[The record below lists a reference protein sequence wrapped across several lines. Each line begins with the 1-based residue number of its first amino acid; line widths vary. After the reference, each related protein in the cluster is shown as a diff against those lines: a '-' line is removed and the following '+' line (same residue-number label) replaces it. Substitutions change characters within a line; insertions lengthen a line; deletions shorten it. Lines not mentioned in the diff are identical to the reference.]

1 MRLVDHTLKILGL
14 SEAMRRWQGLVRD
27 MDTKRREAVGRYAE
41 EIAATLGRVAHAF
54 EAIERNGED
63 RAARRAAIRDLG
75 RLNGYIETLIA
86 TLEGRVDGRRLA
98 GIKRRLEGLAAESAI
113 TASVA
118 SADAVRIERLL
129 AAEGYFRA
137 LADGLR
143 A

>member
-1 MRLVDHTLKILGL
+1 MRIVDHTLKILGL

-27 MDTKRREAVGRYAE
+27 MDAKRRETVGRYAE
-41 EIAATLGRVAHAF
+41 EIAATIGRVAAAF

-63 RAARRAAIRDLG
+63 RAARRSAIRDLG
-75 RLNGYIETLIA
+75 RLNGYVETVVA
-86 TLEGRVDGRRLA
+86 TLEGRIDGRRLA
-98 GIKRRLEGLAAESAI
+98 GVKRRLEGLAAESAI
-113 TASVA
+113 TAAVDQ
-118 SADAVRIERLL
+118 ADAIRIERLL